1 MKNFE
6 SEYRRERKRIQ
17 NYISSRKK
25 LGFLSEFKLPKIP
38 KRITEGSIRK
48 LKQYT
53 PKKLREYEKRW
64 FSRET
69 GEIFDSE
76 NHADL
81 TKEYK
86 KERRELIKTRKQQE
100 KVKRDVEKD
109 SVFYDNVNGNNQR
122 SNDRYK
128 IYKSNFIAMV
138 EELPDRMQAVYAKML
153 AMLRQSYSDREIF
166 EAMSKANNGEFFL
179 AEDYYTNQQANNF
192 MEEVSDILG
201 AGLSMSEYQEVLFNE
216 DIAEYDVAN
225 YV

>member
-1 MKNFE
+1 MKKYI

-25 LGFLSEFKLPKIP
+25 LGFLSEFELPKIP
-38 KRITEGSIRK
+38 KRITEASVRR
-48 LKQYT
+48 LKKYT

-86 KERRELIKTRKQQE
+86 KERRELLKTRKQQE
-100 KVKRDVEKD
+100 KAKRDAEKD
-109 SVFYDNVNGNNQR
+109 QVFYDNFNGNNQR

-128 IYKSNFIAMV
+128 IYKANFISMV
-138 EELPDRMQAVYAKML
+138 EELPARMQAVYSKML
-153 AMLRQSYSDREIF
+153 SMLRQRYSDREIF
-166 EAMSKANNGEFFL
+166 EAMAEANNGEFFL

-201 AGLSMSEYQEVLFNE
+201 AGISMHEYQEVLFNE